1 MGVSSEDGLFV
12 VASMC
17 LRVGLSSV
25 PLFVRGGA
33 MLVVNGVV
41 DLFCGWLLWASVG
54 VVVGLWVFGFG
65 LALLLNSSVIALRA
79 RARASGWLLCGQ
91 SDHRCAQE
99 PHPQQASGF

>member
-1 MGVSSEDGLFV
+1 MEVSSKDGLFV

-25 PLFVRGGA
+25 PLFVRGGG

-41 DLFCGWLLWASVG
+41 DIFWRCLLWGSVG